1 MNINLFYGLNGRTVT
16 PCDPLYNKDRQG
28 WNRAVQKFPSVI
40 SYCTNTNDVSS
51 AVNWSTRNGIP
62 LRIRSGGHNYEGY
75 SNGNGVLVIDVSE
88 MDAIEL
94 DEQTGVVRM
103 QPGALNEQIYST
115 VSSRGYPFPGGLC
128 PTVAVSGFALGGGW
142 GLSCRYLGLGCD
154 SLEEIEIV
162 NCEGRIIKAN
172 TRCNPDLFWACRGA
186 GGGNFGVVTQLTFR
200 LPPQSDMVTLVEL
213 AYPNASNSEM
223 EQFIGTWQQWL
234 VGLDDRITLRA
245 GLYNS
250 SIEGRGIYSVGLFYG
265 TIEEAGQILQPF
277 ADIPGGTISLEA
289 MTFLQAIQII
299 EQSYPSSEK
308 FQNASGFANRH
319 YSQPEIKNIVE
330 LIDQRAEGSVTAAVS
345 LYALGGKVREVAP
358 SATAFYYRNAA
369 YIMTI
374 QSVWED
380 NQYAC
385 DNRQWVYERYR
396 YLSGITDGAFVNFPY
411 NCLTEY
417 GREYY
422 GENMTRL
429 RLVKCSYDPGNVFC
443 FPQSIR

>member
-1 MNINLFYGLNGRTVT
+1 MNTTLFHGLSGRIVT

-28 WNRAVQKFPSVI
+28 WNRAIQKFPKMI
-40 SYCTNTNDVSS
+40 NYCANTNDVSNTI
-51 AVNWSTRNGIP
+51 NWSTRNGIP

-88 MDAIEL
+88 MDAIQL
-94 DEQTGVVRM
+94 DEQAGLVRI

-115 VSSRGYPFPGGLC
+115 VSSRGYPFPGGIC
-128 PTVAVSGFALGGGW
+128 PTVAISGFALGGGW

-162 NCEGRIIKAN
+162 DCAGRIIGAN
-172 TRCNPDLFWACRGA
+172 RQCNHDLFWACKGA
-186 GGGNFGVVTQLTFR
+186 GGGNFGVVTELTFR
-200 LPPQSDMVTLVEL
+200 LPPQTDNVTLVQIE
-213 AYPNASNSEM
+213 YPNASNSEM
-223 EQFIGTWQQWL
+223 EQFIDTWQRWL
-234 VGLDDRITLRA
+234 VGLDERITMRA

-250 SIEGRGIYSVGLFYG
+250 TIEGRGIYSLGIFYG
-265 TIEEAGQILQPF
+265 SVAEAGQILQPF
-277 ADIPGGTISLEA
+277 AVIPGGTVSLEEL
-289 MTFLQAIQII
+289 TFFQAIQII

-308 FQNASGFANRH
+308 FQNANGFVNRQ
-319 YSQPEIKNIVE
+319 YSMQEIKNIVE

-358 SATAFYYRNAA
+358 GDTAFYYRNAA
-369 YIMTI
+369 YIMAI

-411 NCLTEY
+411 NCLTDY
-417 GREYY
+417 ASEYY
-422 GENMTRL
+422 GENIARL
-429 RLVKCSYDPGNVFC
+429 RRVKCSYDPKNVFC